1 MQNSNTIYHDNNSVC
16 EDNDTNLM
24 PDEFQKS
31 IAYISATMEEL

>member
-1 MQNSNTIYHDNNSVC
+1 MTITQFAKFLY
-16 EDNDTNLM
+16 NDTNQM